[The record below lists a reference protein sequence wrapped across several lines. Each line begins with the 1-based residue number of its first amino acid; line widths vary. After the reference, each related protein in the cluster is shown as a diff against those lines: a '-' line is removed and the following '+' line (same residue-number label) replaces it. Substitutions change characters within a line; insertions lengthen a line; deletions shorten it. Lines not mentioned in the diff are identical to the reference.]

1 MLVLDHCLR
10 PRRKDGARG
19 APQKL
24 EQVLANPRGVEILID
39 QTAAEEEQLPDLD
52 SAGVGSR
59 AGRNLNRS
67 RRKGNGLV
75 GRAASTDDRAAVQ
88 INARV
93 EHVVTS

>member
-1 MLVLDHCLR
+1 MKCILRCALALTSDTAHAEMLVLDRCLR

-52 SAGVGSR
+52 S
-59 AGRNLNRS
+59 
-67 RRKGNGLV
+67 
-75 GRAASTDDRAAVQ
+75 T
-88 INARV
+88 
-93 EHVVTS
+93 